1 MNIDTNT
8 QSNDIII
15 TNLISKDPFAEESSE
30 NGISQNE
37 LIHIRIQQ
45 RNGKKSLTTIQGL
58 STEYNLKKISK
69 SFKKEF
75 ACNGCIINHPEFGEI
90 IQLQGDQR
98 DNIKE
103 YLINSNMANDDLIK
117 VHGF

>member
-1 MNIDTNT
+1 MDKNT
-8 QSNDIII
+8 QLNDIII

-30 NGISQNE
+30 YDIAQNE
-37 LIHIRIQQ
+37 FIHIRIQQ

-58 STEYNLKKISK
+58 STEYNFKKISQTL
-69 SFKKEF
+69 KKTF

-98 DNIKE
+98 DNTKNYFIK
-103 YLINSNMANDDLIK
+103 NNMAYEDKIK